1 MKKIDKGNIA
11 EKLNQ
16 FNAHWTPYIIA
27 ELNGQA
33 MKIAKVHG
41 SFIWHQ
47 HDDADELFWVIKGCL
62 KIELLDQ
69 VLTLHE
75 GDFTVIPKG
84 TQHRPSAEIET
95 QILMFEPIN
104 TLNTG
109 SEQNEFT
116 VANPSKI

>member
-16 FNAHWTPYIIA
+16 FDAHWTPYIIA

-47 HDDADELFWVIKGCL
+47 HDDAD
-62 KIELLDQ
+62 
-69 VLTLHE
+69 
-75 GDFTVIPKG
+75 
-84 TQHRPSAEIET
+84 
-95 QILMFEPIN
+95 
-104 TLNTG
+104 
-109 SEQNEFT
+109 
-116 VANPSKI
+116 